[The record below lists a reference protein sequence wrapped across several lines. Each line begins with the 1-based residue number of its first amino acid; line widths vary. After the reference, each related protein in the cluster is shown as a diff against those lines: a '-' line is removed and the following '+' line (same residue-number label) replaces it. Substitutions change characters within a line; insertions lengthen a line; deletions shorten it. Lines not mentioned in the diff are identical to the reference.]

1 VTTALEMAPF
11 ETTFTARFEGF
22 EGTLL
27 ELAAA
32 LRSESLK
39 PVQVPL
45 LQLTRE
51 VLERFKHIRSIL
63 PPDDALDL
71 ASEALPQL
79 SSVIELKARL
89 LLPKPPKAALEEGDD
104 GADAALED
112 VLSGVEALA
121 QLEGAIQFLKDRRL
135 ERALVFVPQPFP
147 VHVPRRAK
155 PLGKGLG
162 ALVAAARS
170 KVREVN
176 LFDLALE
183 RLTLPQALERL
194 RDFSAR
200 VKRFLFRDVPQ
211 SGWAERTVLF
221 AALLEGVREGTLEAE
236 QDEAYAEIRV
246 RRTKV

>member
-1 VTTALEMAPF
+1 ML

-27 ELAAA
+27 ELASA
-32 LRSESLK
+32 LRSETIK

-45 LQLTRE
+45 LQLTRD
-51 VLERFKHIRSIL
+51 VLERFKSIRLNL
-63 PPDDALDL
+63 PPDEALDL

-89 LLPKPPKAALEEGDD
+89 LLPRPPKVVSED
-104 GADAALED
+104 GEDAVDVALED

-121 QLEGAIQFLKDRRL
+121 RLEGAIQFLKDRRF
-135 ERALVFVPQPFP
+135 ERGQVLVPQPFP
-147 VHVPRRAK
+147 VSVPRRAK
-155 PLGKGLG
+155 PLGRGLG

-194 RDFSAR
+194 RDFAKR
-200 VKRFLFRDVPQ
+200 VRRFLFRDVPQ
-211 SGWAERTVLF
+211 QGWGEQTVLF

-236 QDEAYAEIRV
+236 QDDAYGDIRV
-246 RRTKV
+246 TRTKH